1 MEHDSYLI
9 DVVVLAVLGR
19 RQELGQRIDQ
29 ALAAGCSGQ
38 HLREALLMV
47 LPYGGF
53 PRALSALQ
61 ELSSRVTDFPEPDL
75 EPTEGFRARGESVF
89 RAVYGDQA
97 DRVLQGLAAAQP
109 ELPEWILCHAYGKVI
124 GRPGLSLADREV
136 LGVALLTAL
145 DQPIQLQGHLRG
157 GLRVGAT
164 PERLTTAVRRAA
176 ERIPAFAAVRALE
189 RLRREI
195 PSAAQNQ

>member
-1 MEHDSYLI
+1 VEHDPYLI
-9 DVVVLAVLGR
+9 DVVVLAVLGK

-38 HLREALLMV
+38 DLREALLMV

-61 ELSSRVTDFPEPDL
+61 ELSSQVAADPEPSPPLDDSL
-75 EPTEGFRARGESVF
+75 RARGESVF
-89 RAVYGDQA
+89 RTVYGDQA
-97 DRVLQGLAAAQP
+97 DRVLAGLAAAQP
-109 ELPEWILCHAYGKVI
+109 ELPEWILCDAYGKVI

-145 DQPIQLQGHLRG
+145 DQPVQLQGHIRG
-157 GLRVGAT
+157 GLRVGAA
-164 PERLTTAVRRAA
+164 PERLSAAVRRAA
-176 ERIPAFAAVRALE
+176 GQIPEAAAARALE
-189 RLRREI
+189 RLQREV
-195 PSAAQNQ
+195 PENQ

>member
-1 MEHDSYLI
+1 VEHDRYLI
-9 DVVVLAVLGR
+9 DLVVLAVLGR

-29 ALAAGCSGQ
+29 ALAAGCCAVD
-38 HLREALLMV
+38 LREALLMV

-61 ELSSRVTDFPEPDL
+61 ELSRRVAPEAEPSPTAAVDL
-75 EPTEGFRARGESVF
+75 RARGETVF

-97 DRVLQGLAAAQP
+97 DQVLAGLAAAEP
-109 ELPEWILCHAYGKVI
+109 ALPEWILCDAYGKVI
-124 GRPGLSLADREV
+124 GRPGLSLSDREV

-145 DQPIQLQGHLRG
+145 DQPVQLQGHIRG
-157 GLRVGAT
+157 GMRVGAA
-164 PERLTTAVRRAA
+164 PERLAAAVHRAA
-176 ERIPAFAAVRALE
+176 RQVPEAAAARALE

-195 PSAAQNQ
+195 PGAATDQ

>member
-1 MEHDSYLI
+1 VEHDPYLI

-38 HLREALLMV
+38 DLREALLMV

-61 ELSSRVTDFPEPDL
+61 ELSTRVAADPEPSPSPED
-75 EPTEGFRARGESVF
+75 GFRARGESVF

-97 DRVLQGLAAAQP
+97 DRVLAGLAAAQP
-109 ELPEWILCHAYGKVI
+109 ELPEWILCNAYGMVI

-157 GLRVGAT
+157 GLRVGAS
-164 PERLTTAVRRAA
+164 PERLTAAVHRAT
-176 ERIPAFAAVRALE
+176 ERIPALAAARALE
-189 RLRREI
+189 RLRREV
-195 PSAAQNQ
+195 PEAQ